1 MTETIKKVG
10 TIAVVRYDT
19 EPEKTGVLEVFSLWI
34 NGDNHMKNNDNYR
47 LTSVRKLDGWS
58 LSLAIVGFLCL
69 CYCLYLIYNNSESVF
84 IVIPSL
90 IALFLGVKNITKM
103 EVVCYPEQTHTKD
116 EHEL

>member
-1 MTETIKKVG
+1 MKH
-10 TIAVVRYDT
+10 
-19 EPEKTGVLEVFSLWI
+19 
-34 NGDNHMKNNDNYR
+34 NDNHR

-58 LSLAIVGFLCL
+58 LSLAIVGFLWL

-90 IALFLGVKNITKM
+90 IALFLGVKNITKI